1 MNENE
6 HDYLHISGYVERLQ
20 DDIRRVEGVTNP
32 ERLAG
37 LQQDAL
43 YIAHRLGEWASR
55 LNSER
60 FYKLMGEN
68 EKITK
73 E

>member
-6 HDYLHISGYVERLQ
+6 HDYLHIYGYAEKLQ
-20 DDIRRVEGVTNP
+20 DGIRRAEDASP
-32 ERLAG
+32 EYLES

-43 YIAHRLGEWASR
+43 YIAHRLGEWATR

-60 FYKLMGEN
+60 FWKRYGN
-68 EKITK
+68 QKITK